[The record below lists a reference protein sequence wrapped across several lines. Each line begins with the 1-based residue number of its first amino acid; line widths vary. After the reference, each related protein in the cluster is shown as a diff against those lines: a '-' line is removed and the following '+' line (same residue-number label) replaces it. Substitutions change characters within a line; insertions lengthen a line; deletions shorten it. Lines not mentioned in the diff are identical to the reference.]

1 MNGDERVV
9 CREAFINIHGI
20 TTGRVQHLAFYA
32 KTSPTPP
39 LDKRG
44 KHANPHATSEEIKQQ
59 IHRHI
64 KSFPTI
70 ESHYGRSNTSK
81 GKKYLSPQLS
91 VTLMHELYLEMHE
104 PQEYA
109 RIREGGNGNPQ
120 VKYDFYREYFN
131 SHFNLSFGVPKTDT
145 CATCDELNVKINDAS
160 DSTHK
165 ERLQTEK
172 QAHIHAAQEFY
183 TQLRSCTEMARQSAN
198 VACLTFDFE
207 QNLPLPHIPTGD
219 IFYLRQLWVYV
230 FGIHD
235 CCSNNASMYVWPESI
250 AHRGSNEVASCL
262 HNYFQNLSGIDTLFL
277 FSDSCPG
284 QNKNYTIIHYLYSLV
299 KMGLFQRIQ
308 HIFPIRGHSFSPSD
322 RDFAKTE
329 SKKKKVDRLYIP
341 DHWIDVIRSARK
353 VKPFTVVP
361 VSQEL
366 VYDFQSHL
374 MPFFKK
380 SVPRMR
386 VHDVRVFEYA
396 LSHQNEVWV
405 KYSLAAADEWHRFI
419 VEKKSHQV
427 LLFL

>member
-1 MNGDERVV
+1 
-9 CREAFINIHGI
+9 
-20 TTGRVQHLAFYA
+20 
-32 KTSPTPP
+32 
-39 LDKRG
+39 
-44 KHANPHATSEEIKQQ
+44 
-59 IHRHI
+59 
-64 KSFPTI
+64 
-70 ESHYGRSNTSK
+70 
-81 GKKYLSPQLS
+81 
-91 VTLMHELYLEMHE
+91 
-104 PQEYA
+104 
-109 RIREGGNGNPQ
+109 
-120 VKYDFYREYFN
+120 
-131 SHFNLSFGVPKTDT
+131 
-145 CATCDELNVKINDAS
+145 
-160 DSTHK
+160 
-165 ERLQTEK
+165 
-172 QAHIHAAQEFY
+172 
-183 TQLRSCTEMARQSAN
+183 
-198 VACLTFDFE
+198 
-207 QNLPLPHIPTGD
+207 
-219 IFYLRQLWVYV
+219 
-230 FGIHD
+230 
-235 CCSNNASMYVWPESI
+235 MYVWPESI

-308 HIFPIRGHSFSPSD
+308 HIFPIRGHSFLPSD

-419 VEKKSHQV
+419 VEKKKSPGPSFPIAPCYSGILPINPNKVDDLKKIVYKFVPREFRTFYDEIIEENVAGASSQSEE
-427 LLFL
+427 